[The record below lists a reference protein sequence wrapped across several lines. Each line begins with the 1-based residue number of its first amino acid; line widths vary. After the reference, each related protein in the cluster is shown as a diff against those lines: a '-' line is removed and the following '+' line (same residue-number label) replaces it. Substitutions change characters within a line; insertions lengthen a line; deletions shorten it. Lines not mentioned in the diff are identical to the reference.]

1 VSANGYLIGATT
13 RHQILIQRLAAG
25 YAREVLPALRK
36 MQREIRA
43 ALLGHDLTSFQ
54 TARLTALSIE
64 ITAITQAAGVALE
77 AQTIP
82 NMQEFVAYEAQFT
95 QKMLQGAVTVQLAGV
110 NTVALAKS
118 SPLRTM
124 TLVSGKKTTVTT
136 MAGMFDTFAAGV
148 AREVE
153 TAVVAGITQGLTTD
167 QIAAQVYGM
176 VGNRS
181 KAQAKTVVVT
191 ATNQAGSIARNELYA
206 ANSDVLDSEE
216 WVATLDSVTR
226 IEHAVLDGQVFLIGQ
241 GPQTPLG
248 YNCRCLRV
256 ARVKQEFAAL
266 RQGATRASM
275 TGPVSSQKTFAGF
288 FADQGADFQ
297 REFLGPER
305 YDLYKSGEVSFKGF
319 ADQSGRVY
327 TLDELKAR
335 EGLTL

>member
-64 ITAITQAAGVALE
+64 IAAITQAAGVALE

-110 NTVALAKS
+110 NTTALAKS
-118 SPLRTM
+118 IPLRTM

-167 QIAAQVYGM
+167 QITAQVSSM
-176 VGNRS
+176 VGSRS
-181 KAQAKTVVVT
+181 FAQAKTVVVT

-206 ANSDVLDSEE
+206 ANSDVLEGEE

-226 IEHAVLDGQVFLIGQ
+226 IEHAVLDGQVFQIGE
-241 GPQTPLG
+241 GPQSPLG

-256 ARVKQEFAAL
+256 PRVNPAFADL
-266 RQGATRASM
+266 RAGATRASM

-327 TLDELKAR
+327 TLDELKSR